1 MSAQRESREQRH
13 NETTPRVSLPLNPG
27 YSGYCGL
34 NPEAFTIGP
43 HFA

>member
-13 NETTPRVSLPLNPG
+13 NGTTPRVSLPLNPG
-27 YSGYCGL
+27 YSGL
-34 NPEAFTIGP
+34 NPDAFTIGP